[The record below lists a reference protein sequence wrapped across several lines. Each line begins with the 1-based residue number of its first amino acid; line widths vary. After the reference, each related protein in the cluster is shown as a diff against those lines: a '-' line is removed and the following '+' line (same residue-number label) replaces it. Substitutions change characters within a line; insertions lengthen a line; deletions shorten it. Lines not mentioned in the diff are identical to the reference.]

1 MAEKGPSSV
10 STSRKRAIVLFV
22 AGICL
27 LGAAG
32 GVFETTFNNYLKYTF
47 DITAEQRGF
56 LELPREFPG
65 FMVAVLAGVLFFAG
79 EAHLAIVAA
88 CLIAAGMFGLATFA
102 SQQHEYLQMLVFII
116 TWSTGAHL
124 MMPASQSMALSLA
137 GPGRIGE
144 DLGRLGAVRAM
155 ATILGCGLV
164 WLNFTIFPAG
174 YPLAFLIGSG
184 VAVVAAVAFTR
195 LQRVIPPIHH
205 GRRPK
210 FVFRRRYRLFYV
222 LSVLFG
228 ARKQVFI
235 TFGPW
240 MLIVIFGQPPQT
252 IAKLWMTSMAL
263 QVILVPWVGRMVDRL
278 GERLVLMADAV
289 LLLCVCLTYGF
300 ARDFL
305 PEGYALLAVC
315 GAFVVDQLLFPVQM
329 ARTVYLSHMAEDKRD
344 LTASLGMSTSIDHA
358 VSIPIAMLGGSLWVA
373 MGYRW
378 VFIAA
383 AGVAVLT
390 FAACSLIAVGR
401 APHAA
406 DSGGGAAP

>member
-1 MAEKGPSSV
+1 MSH
-10 STSRKRAIVLFV
+10 KRAIVLFV
-22 AGICL
+22 AGACL
-27 LGAAG
+27 LAAAG
-32 GVFETTFNNYLKYTF
+32 GVFETTFNNYLRYTF
-47 DITAEQRGF
+47 EITPEQRGF

-65 FMVAVLAGVLFFAG
+65 FMVAVLTGVLFFAA
-79 EAHLAIVAA
+79 ESHLAILAA
-88 CLIAAGMFGLATFA
+88 SLIAAGMFGLAAFA
-102 SQQHEYLQMLVFII
+102 KEQHEYLQMLVFII
-116 TWSTGAHL
+116 VWSTGAHL
-124 MMPASQSMALSLA
+124 MMPTSQSIALSLV
-137 GPGRIGE
+137 GPGRTGE
-144 DLGRLGAVRAM
+144 DLGRLGAVTAM

-164 WLNFTIFPAG
+164 WLNFTVFPTG
-174 YPLAFLIGSG
+174 YSLAFLIGSG
-184 VAVVAAVAFTR
+184 VAIAAAMAFTR

-210 FVFRRRYRLFYV
+210 FVFRRRYWLFYV

-240 MLIVIFGQPPQT
+240 MLIVILNQPPQT

-263 QVILVPWVGRMVDRL
+263 QVVLVPWVGRMVDRV
-278 GERLVLMADAV
+278 GERLVLMADAL

-329 ARTVYLSHMAEDKRD
+329 ARTVYLSRMAQDRRD
-344 LTASLGMSTSIDHA
+344 VTASLGLSTSVDHA
-358 VSIPIAMLGGSLWVA
+358 VSIPIAMLGGILWQT

-378 VFIAA
+378 VFVAA
-383 AGVAVLT
+383 GGVAVLT
-390 FAACSLIAVGR
+390 FAACNLIPAGPAAR
-401 APHAA
+401 AEGPGVRAE
-406 DSGGGAAP
+406 P